1 LARSTFVDTNV
12 LIAAHRGAP
21 KPRRQALA
29 ILEDPDRF
37 FVASPFLQLEIV
49 PKAIYH
55 RQELELEFYRT
66 FFNGVR
72 IWINDLSAIVT
83 VATEEAGRHGIAAMD
98 ALHIA
103 AAYLG
108 EVEVFYTLERSEK
121 PIYRTT
127 LIRVESIGTEGV

>member
-1 LARSTFVDTNV
+1 M

-21 KPRRQALA
+21 ETRRQALA

-66 FFNGVR
+66 FFDGVR
-72 IWINDLSAIVT
+72 IWINDLSAMVT
-83 VATEEAGRHGIAAMD
+83 VASEESERHGIAAMD

-108 EVEVFYTLERSEK
+108 DADVFYTLERTQR

-127 LIRVESIGTEGV
+127 LVRVERVGTEGV